1 MCGVFLCPKQKASLL
16 KDAFF
21 ISDSEFFPGKSNLS
35 FFPFFPV
42 ISVLFP
48 MKHFSKKRQSLNQL
62 SFLLLFSA
70 GFFFQYFFPIFRP
83 GIGML
88 PHSLTAV
95 CLSFLYAGNRNISP
109 CFRNQRKNRLPF
121 PCKNFFPESGLSVF
135 SEFTGIFS
143 IVSRETFFFPCI
155 LKKADIKRCPNRLLL
170 IQIFFRSD
178 SFSYA
183 EKIRTSFLRL
193 CTAVLFSYILP
204 CRSRNP
210 KQSPA
215 EFFLQ
220 NTFPGIRTDDFLRF
234 YQHFF
239 HCFT

>member
-1 MCGVFLCPKQKASLL
+1 M
-16 KDAFF
+16 
-21 ISDSEFFPGKSNLS
+21 
-35 FFPFFPV
+35 PF
-42 ISVLFP
+42 LFP
-48 MKHFSKKRQSLNQL
+48 IPNFSRKIKPFIFSDHIRIVSHEIFFKKETVPQSAV
-62 SFLLLFSA
+62 FLLLFSA
-70 GFFFQYFFPIFRP
+70 GFFFQYFFPIFLP
-83 GIGML
+83 GIRMF
-88 PHSLTAV
+88 PHPPTAV
-95 CLSFLYAGNRNISP
+95 CLSFLYAGNRNISL
-109 CFRNQRKNRLPF
+109 FLRNRRKNRLPC
-121 PCKNFFPESGLSVF
+121 PCKNFTPESGLSVF